1 MSNYS
6 KFKSHVLSHLSQVV
20 RCTLPMLVVGLLAVP
35 SFAQAADTDQ
45 TALRVNLT
53 ESGALAGRVV
63 TMLDSEETP
72 VVARV
77 SLNAD
82 GKTVATS
89 TTDIVGN
96 FSFDDVKPGAYEM
109 VGVSGEY
116 VGGQA
121 IVVGEAVEGGENS
134 VELRVTTAA
143 TSTVAPIA
151 NAPLSAIA
159 PVQAGSSCSTCA
171 APAASSCSSC
181 NACSSCGGGIGGGGI
196 GGGGSAF
203 GGSSSLRRLLLLGTA
218 VAIPVAIGASP
229 DQASPDQ

>member
-1 MSNYS
+1 MSIYS
-6 KFKSHVLSHLSQVV
+6 KFKSHVLSQLSQVV
-20 RCTLPMLVVGLLAVP
+20 RCTLPMLVVGLVAVP
-35 SFAQAADTDQ
+35 VFAQAADTDQ
-45 TALRVNLT
+45 TTVRVNLT
-53 ESGALAGRVV
+53 ETGALAGRVV

-116 VGGQA
+116 VGGQS
-121 IVVGEAVEGGENS
+121 IVVGEAVEGGESS

-143 TSTVAPIA
+143 TSAVAPIA

-159 PVQAGSSCSTCA
+159 PVQAVGSSCSSCA

-181 NACSSCGGGIGGGGI
+181 NACSSCGGGFGGGI
-196 GGGGSAF
+196 GGGGTAF
-203 GGSSSLRRLLLLGTA
+203 GGSSSLRRLLLIGGA
-218 VAIPVAIGASP
+218 VAIPVAIGGASP
-229 DQASPDQ
+229 DQ